1 MCTLTCLPSIQIFNY
16 VVCLKSILSSSLD
29 WITKDGKLLL
39 SARMVR
45 TFSYG
50 FLSII
55 LAIYLKQL
63 GFDDVLIGVILSVT
77 LLNSVFFTLFAS
89 FYADKFGRRNILVV
103 YAVLMSVAGTIFL
116 LTDNYFALIIA
127 ALIGTINVTGSETGA
142 FLSIEQAIL
151 PQTVKKIKK
160 RNTLFAFYNM
170 GGTFAMSAGIL
181 LSGLPQILRESGWSQ
196 IESFKPLFAVY
207 VIAGLIVAILYL
219 FLSKD
224 VEIKNK
230 NEIKF
235 KRSPLKQLS
244 PKSRSIVG
252 KLSVLFSLDSFAG
265 GFVIQSIISFW
276 FFTRFGVDLT
286 TLSLVF
292 AIAGVLTAFSY
303 LIATRIA
310 DKIGLINTMVFTHIP
325 ANTLL
330 VLLAFAPTFP
340 IALGLHL
347 ARMALSQMDVPT
359 RQSYIV
365 AVVDENERTAAAGIT
380 NTSRNVAQAISP
392 SLTGLI
398 IQSLWLSAPFVIGG
412 MLKIIYDVGVYFS
425 FRKIKPP
432 EEK

>member
-1 MCTLTCLPSIQIFNY
+1 ML
-16 VVCLKSILSSSLD
+16 LD
-29 WITKDGKLLL
+29 WLTKDGKLLIT
-39 SARMVR
+39 ARMVR

-55 LAIYLKQL
+55 LAIYLKQI
-63 GFDDVLIGVILSVT
+63 GFDDILIGVILSVT

-89 FYADKFGRRNILVV
+89 FYADRFGRKRILLI
-103 YAVLMSVAGTIFL
+103 YAVLMSVAGTIFI
-116 LTDNYFALIIA
+116 LTDNYLSLIIA

-142 FLSIEQAIL
+142 FLSIEQAAL

-181 LSGLPQILRESGWSQ
+181 LAGIPQILQESGWSN
-196 IESFKPLFAVY
+196 IESFKPLFAAY
-207 VIAGLIVAILYL
+207 IIAGLIVAILYL
-219 FLSKD
+219 LLSKNIE
-224 VEIKNK
+224 VKNK
-230 NEIKF
+230 IKIPS
-235 KRSPLKQLS
+235 SPLKQLS
-244 PKSRSIVG
+244 PKSRTIVG

-286 TLSLVF
+286 TLSFVF

-303 LIATRIA
+303 ILATKIA

-325 ANTLL
+325 ANVLL
-330 VLLAFAPTFP
+330 ILLAFAPTFP

-347 ARMALSQMDVPT
+347 ARMTLSQMDVPT

-392 SLTGLI
+392 SITGLI
-398 IQSLWLSAPFVIGG
+398 IHSLWLSAPFVIGG
-412 MLKIIYDVGVYFS
+412 VLKIAYDIGVYIN

-432 EEK
+432 EES

>member
-1 MCTLTCLPSIQIFNY
+1 M
-16 VVCLKSILSSSLD
+16 LD
-29 WITKDGKLLL
+29 WLTKDGKLLL

-55 LAIYLKQL
+55 LAIYLKQI
-63 GFDDVLIGVILSVT
+63 GFDDILIGVILSVT

-89 FYADKFGRRNILVV
+89 FYADRFGRRRILII
-103 YAVLMSVAGTIFL
+103 YAVLMSAAGTIFI
-116 LTDNYFALIIA
+116 LTDNYLALIIA

-181 LSGLPQILRESGWSQ
+181 LSGMPHVLQEIGWSDV
-196 IESFKPLFAVY
+196 ESFKPLFATY

-219 FLSKD
+219 FLSKNIE
-224 VEIKNK
+224 VKNK
-230 NEIKF
+230 HKIKSQG
-235 KRSPLKQLS
+235 SPLKQLS
-244 PKSRSIVG
+244 PKSRSVIG
-252 KLSVLFSLDSFAG
+252 KLSALFSLDSFAG

-276 FFTRFGVDLT
+276 FFTKFGVDLT
-286 TLSLVF
+286 TLSLIF
-292 AIAGVLTAFSY
+292 SITGILTAFSY
-303 LIATRIA
+303 IIATRIA
-310 DKIGLINTMVFTHIP
+310 DRIGLINTMVFTHIP
-325 ANTLL
+325 ANVLL

-347 ARMALSQMDVPT
+347 ARMTLSQMDVPT

-365 AVVDENERTAAAGIT
+365 AVVDEDERTAAAGIT
-380 NTSRNVAQAISP
+380 NTSRNIAQAVSP
-392 SLTGLI
+392 SITGVV

-412 MLKIIYDVGVYFS
+412 VLKIAYDIGVYFS
-425 FRKIKPP
+425 FRKIKPS
-432 EEK
+432 EEM

>member
-1 MCTLTCLPSIQIFNY
+1 M
-16 VVCLKSILSSSLD
+16 D
-29 WITKDGKLLL
+29 WVTKDGKLLL
-39 SARMVR
+39 AARMVR

-63 GFDDVLIGVILSVT
+63 GFEDIQIGIILSVT
-77 LLNSVFFTLFAS
+77 LLNSVLFTLFAS
-89 FYADKFGRRNILVV
+89 FYADRFGRRKILIV
-103 YAVLMSVAGTIFL
+103 YAILMAVAGSIFL
-116 LTDNYFALIIA
+116 ITNNFIGLIIA

-151 PQTVKKIKK
+151 PQTVKKITK
-160 RNTLFAFYNM
+160 RNTVFAFYNM
-170 GGTFAMSAGIL
+170 GGTLAMSAGIL
-181 LSGLPQILRESGWSQ
+181 LAGLPQFLQQEGWSQ
-196 IESFKPLFAVY
+196 NESFKPLFAAY
-207 VIAGLIVAILYL
+207 VIAGLTVVILYL
-219 FLSKD
+219 LLSKNI
-224 VEIKNK
+224 EIKNRTK
-230 NEIKF
+230 IISKG
-235 KRSPLKQLS
+235 SSLKHLS
-244 PKSRSIVG
+244 KKSRSIIG
-252 KLSVLFSLDSFAG
+252 RLSLLFSLDSFAG

-276 FFTRFGVDLT
+276 FYTRFDVDLS
-286 TLSLVF
+286 TLSLIF

-303 LIATRIA
+303 IIATRIA

-325 ANTLL
+325 SNALL
-330 VLLAFAPTFP
+330 VLLAFSPTFH

-347 ARMALSQMDVPT
+347 ARMTLSQMDVPT

-365 AVVDENERTAAAGIT
+365 AVVGEEERTTAAGIT

-392 SLTGLI
+392 SITGVI

-412 MLKIIYDVGVYFS
+412 VLKIAYDIGVYFS

>member
-1 MCTLTCLPSIQIFNY
+1 LI
-16 VVCLKSILSSSLD
+16 LD
-29 WITKDGKLLL
+29 WLTKDGKLLI

-55 LAIYLKQL
+55 LAIYLKQI
-63 GFDDVLIGVILSVT
+63 GFDDILIGVILSVT

-89 FYADKFGRRNILVV
+89 FYADRFGRKRILII
-103 YAVLMSVAGTIFL
+103 YAVLMSAAGTIFL
-116 LTDNYFALIIA
+116 LTDNYLALIIA

-142 FLSIEQAIL
+142 FLSIEQAAL

-181 LSGLPQILRESGWSQ
+181 LAGIPQILQEVGWSNV
-196 IESFKPLFAVY
+196 ESFKPLFAAY
-207 VIAGLIVAILYL
+207 VVAGLFVAILYL
-219 FLSKD
+219 LLSKD
-224 VEIKNK
+224 IEVKNK
-230 NEIKF
+230 IKP
-235 KRSPLKQLS
+235 KDSPLKQLS
-244 PKSRSIVG
+244 PKSRTIVG

-286 TLSLVF
+286 TLSFVF
-292 AIAGVLTAFSY
+292 AVAGVLTAFSY
-303 LIATRIA
+303 ILATKIA

-325 ANTLL
+325 ANVLL
-330 VLLAFAPTFP
+330 ILLAFAPTFP

-347 ARMALSQMDVPT
+347 ARMTLSQMDVPT

-392 SLTGLI
+392 SITGLI
-398 IQSLWLSAPFVIGG
+398 IHSLWLSAPFVIGG
-412 MLKIIYDVGVYFS
+412 VLKIAYDIGVYIN

-432 EEK
+432 EES